1 MGDMGEIVKD
11 QVVLVPL
18 HLMHEAAERL
28 SALGQNHLSEPLFAR
43 INRSAHR
50 ACAAERT
57 AFEQA
62 FSAKGRPLTRADY
75 DPDAYGNAFDDGA
88 WEGWK
93 ARATLEPAL

>member
-1 MGDMGEIVKD
+1 MDELVKD
-11 QVVLVPL
+11 PVVLVPL
-18 HLMHEAAERL
+18 HLLHEAAERL

-50 ACAAERT
+50 AEAAERT
-57 AFEQA
+57 AFEQE

-88 WEGWK
+88 WAGWL
-93 ARATLEPAL
+93 ARADVDQPK